1 MNITK
6 KLSIEDK
13 LFNTLFFSITFLP
26 ISLLLGSAAINITV
40 VLIDVL
46 FLYIYFKKKEF
57 NLKNKLSFY
66 ILLIFWFSLLINLIY
81 SLDFENSFSRVIG
94 FVRFAILAFAIQYLI
109 ENISKSKK
117 ANFFLIWAII
127 FFIVSFDLLIEFVLG
142 FNLIGNISPMPGRL
156 SGFLGDELKIGHY
169 YYAFNLLAASSIYYY
184 FKKNKLLYLFLFLSL
199 FVSFVIGERANFI
212 KLFIMIIFF
221 IFLFEKKNYLLKSLL
236 VFFTILFF
244 SIFINYNNTYKE
256 RFWTMFGNELFNG
269 QNILK
274 TINNSPYGGH
284 WNAAWEIFI
293 DNKVFGVGIKNFR
306 KVSGEQKYYNQ
317 NILFSEI
324 RQTTHPH
331 QLHLEFLSET
341 GIFGFI
347 FFLAMIITSM
357 IVGIKNFMVSNS
369 LYILSSVLFLIT
381 STFLILPAGSFFTTY
396 SACIFWINYGILMAK
411 S

>member
-6 KLSIEDK
+6 KLLIEDK
-13 LFNTLFFSITFLP
+13 LFNTLFFLITFLP

-40 VLIDVL
+40 VLIDIL

-81 SLDFENSFSRVIG
+81 SLDFENSFLRVIG

-109 ENISKSKK
+109 ENISKSNKN
-117 ANFFLIWAII
+117 NFFLIWSII

-142 FNLIGNISPMPGRL
+142 FNLFGNISPMPGRL

-184 FKKNKLLYLFLFLSL
+184 FKKNTLLYLFLFLSL

-221 IFLFEKKNYLLKSLL
+221 IFLFEKKKYLLKSLL

-269 QNILK
+269 QNVLK

-306 KVSGEQKYYNQ
+306 KVSGEQKYYNK
-317 NILFSEI
+317 NILFSET
-324 RQTTHPH
+324 RQSTHPH

-341 GIFGFI
+341 GIFGFV
-347 FFLAMIITSM
+347 FFLAMVITSI
-357 IVGIKNFMVSNS
+357 IVGIKNFIASNS
-369 LYILSSVLFLIT
+369 LYCLASVLFLLT

-396 SACIFWINYGILMAK
+396 GACIFWINYGILMAK
-411 S
+411 T